1 MRSLLKADFFA
12 LIKSKVALAV
22 LIICIGVPIFTV
34 LIYVG
39 LGKVIVDLI
48 DSSEVDVS
56 MTFSARFIMF
66 SNFSMTNN
74 IGLIIPI
81 FAGILS
87 MADIRNGTIRNK
99 VIIGKNRTKIYISH
113 LIVSTVFCVGMSLIS
128 FIFLCGGSLIFF
140 NYGVAFNSAE
150 AWNFA
155 KCLIIGL
162 LTFAYVAS
170 LSTFLALVSKSL
182 PITII
187 FSLLIMIVLGI
198 FGTIYTALPNDD
210 YKYFFYLIPSFA
222 SQIVV
227 LSNEISNE
235 IFFFGLGS
243 TLGFYAI
250 NSIVGL
256 LIFNKS
262 DLK

>member
-1 MRSLLKADFFA
+1 MRRLLKADFFA
-12 LIKSKVALAV
+12 LVKSKAALAV
-22 LIICIGVPIFTV
+22 LIICIAVPIFTV

-39 LGKVIVDLI
+39 LGKIIEDMFKEI
-48 DSSEVDVS
+48 DSST
-56 MTFSARFIMF
+56 TFSARFIMF

-81 FAGILS
+81 FAGILA

-99 VIIGKNRTKIYISH
+99 VIIGQNRTKIYLSH

-128 FIFLCGGSLIFF
+128 FMVLCGGSLIFF
-140 NYGVAFNSAE
+140 KYGPAFNGAE

-162 LTFAYVAS
+162 LCFAYVAS
-170 LSTFLALVSKSL
+170 LTTFFSLVSKSL
-182 PITII
+182 PMTII
-187 FSLLIMIVLGI
+187 FTLLIMFIFSI
-198 FGTIYTALPNDD
+198 FGTIYSALPNDD
-210 YKYFFYLIPSFA
+210 YKYFFYVIPSFA

-227 LSNEISNE
+227 ISNELSNEL
-235 IFFFGLGS
+235 FFFGLGS
-243 TLGFYAI
+243 CLGFYVF
-250 NSIVGL
+250 NSILGL
-256 LIFNKS
+256 VLFKKL